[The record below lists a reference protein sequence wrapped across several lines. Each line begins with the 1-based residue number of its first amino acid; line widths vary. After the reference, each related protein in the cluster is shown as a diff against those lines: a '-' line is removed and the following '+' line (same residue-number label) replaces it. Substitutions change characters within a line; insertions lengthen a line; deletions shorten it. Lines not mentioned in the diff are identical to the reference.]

1 MGTDQNVKKI
11 HFWDGANRKILRKGP
26 SKNKKERIAMNILEE
41 TKYIMNEYD
50 VHPNKRLGQN
60 FLFDEP
66 SLQTIASEVTNED
79 TVIEIGPG
87 LGTLTAILAEKA
99 KKVIAVEIDSKMV
112 QILQERF
119 KLYNNVE
126 IIQDDILHVDI
137 DKIAP
142 QAKIVANLPY
152 YITTSIITKL
162 LNTNIKD
169 ITVLIQ
175 KEVAER
181 ICAEPGTKKAGA
193 ITYFVKYYA
202 DSKIVANVPRECF
215 IPSPEVESAVV
226 KITKR
231 DEKAVKVDNEKLFFE
246 IIKTNFTQ
254 RRKTILNSLSGII
267 DKEMLKNILK
277 ECKIEE
283 AARGENLSLE
293 DFAKITNLFEKMKN
307 ANN

>member
-1 MGTDQNVKKI
+1 
-11 HFWDGANRKILRKGP
+11 
-26 SKNKKERIAMNILEE
+26 MNIFEE
-41 TKYIMNEYD
+41 TKFIMNKYD

-60 FLFDEP
+60 FLFDEQ
-66 SLQTIASEVTNED
+66 SLQTIASEVTSED

-99 KKVIAVEIDSKMV
+99 SKVIAVELDSNMV
-112 QILQERF
+112 QILEDRF
-119 KLYNNVE
+119 KLYNNVQ

-142 QAKIVANLPY
+142 KAKIVANLPY

-169 ITVLIQ
+169 ITILIQ

-193 ITYFVKYYA
+193 ITYYVKYYA
-202 DSKIVANVPRECF
+202 DSKIVANVPKECF

-231 DEKAVKVDNEKLFFE
+231 NEKAVKVNNEKLFFD

-254 RRKTILNSLSGII
+254 RRKTILNSLSSII
-267 DKEMLKNILK
+267 DKEVLKNILK

-283 AARGENLSLE
+283 VERGENLSLE
-293 DFAKITNLFEKMKN
+293 QFAMIANLFDELDKDKTTN
-307 ANN
+307 RK

>member
-1 MGTDQNVKKI
+1 
-11 HFWDGANRKILRKGP
+11 
-26 SKNKKERIAMNILEE
+26 MNIFEE
-41 TKYIMNEYD
+41 TKFIMNKYD

-60 FLFDEP
+60 FLFDEQ
-66 SLQTIASEVTNED
+66 SLQTIASKVTSED

-99 KKVIAVEIDSKMV
+99 SKVIAVELDSNMV
-112 QILQERF
+112 QILEDRF
-119 KLYNNVE
+119 KLYNNVQ

-142 QAKIVANLPY
+142 KAKIVANLPY
-152 YITTSIITKL
+152 YITTSIIIKL

-169 ITVLIQ
+169 ITILIQ

-181 ICAEPGTKKAGA
+181 ICAEPGTKKVGA

-202 DSKIVANVPRECF
+202 DSKIVANVPKECF

-231 DEKAVKVDNEKLFFE
+231 NEKAVKVNNEKLFFD
-246 IIKTNFTQ
+246 IIRINFTQ
-254 RRKTILNSLSGII
+254 RRKTILNSLSSII
-267 DKEMLKNILK
+267 DKEVLKNILK

-283 AARGENLSLE
+283 NTRGENLSLE
-293 DFAKITNLFEKMKN
+293 QFAMIANLFDELNKDKTTSKKQI
-307 ANN
+307 

>member
-1 MGTDQNVKKI
+1 
-11 HFWDGANRKILRKGP
+11 
-26 SKNKKERIAMNILEE
+26 MNIFEE
-41 TKYIMNEYD
+41 TKFIMNKYD

-60 FLFDEP
+60 FLFDEQ
-66 SLQTIASEVTNED
+66 SLQTIASEVTSED

-99 KKVIAVEIDSKMV
+99 NKVIAVELDSNMG
-112 QILQERF
+112 QILEDRF
-119 KLYNNVE
+119 KLYNNVQ

-142 QAKIVANLPY
+142 KAKIVANLPY

-169 ITVLIQ
+169 ITILIQ

-193 ITYFVKYYA
+193 ITYYVKYYA
-202 DSKIVANVPRECF
+202 DSKIVANVPKECF

-231 DEKAVKVDNEKLFFE
+231 NEKAVKVNNEKLFFD

-254 RRKTILNSLSGII
+254 RRKTILNSLSSII
-267 DKEMLKNILK
+267 DKEVLKNILK

-283 AARGENLSLE
+283 VERGENLSLE
-293 DFAKITNLFEKMKN
+293 QFAMIANLFDELDKDKTTN
-307 ANN
+307 RK

>member
-1 MGTDQNVKKI
+1 
-11 HFWDGANRKILRKGP
+11 
-26 SKNKKERIAMNILEE
+26 MNILEE
-41 TKYIMNEYD
+41 TKYIMNKYD

-119 KLYNNVE
+119 KLYDNVE

-142 QAKIVANLPY
+142 KAKIVANLTY

-202 DSKIVANVPRECF
+202 DSKIVADVPRECF

-231 DEKAVKVDNEKLFFE
+231 EERAVKVDNEKLFFE

>member
-1 MGTDQNVKKI
+1 
-11 HFWDGANRKILRKGP
+11 
-26 SKNKKERIAMNILEE
+26 MNILEE
-41 TKYIMNEYD
+41 TKYIMNKYD

-87 LGTLTAILAEKA
+87 LGTLTDILAEKA

-126 IIQDDILHVDI
+126 IIQDDLLHVDI

-142 QAKIVANLPY
+142 KAKIVANLPY

-202 DSKIVANVPRECF
+202 DSKIVADVPRECF

-231 DEKAVKVDNEKLFFE
+231 DEKTVKVDNEKLFFE

-293 DFAKITNLFEKMKN
+293 DFAKIANLFKKMKN

>member
-1 MGTDQNVKKI
+1 
-11 HFWDGANRKILRKGP
+11 
-26 SKNKKERIAMNILEE
+26 MNIFEE
-41 TKYIMNEYD
+41 TKYIMNKYD

-60 FLFDEP
+60 FLFDEQ
-66 SLQTIASEVTNED
+66 SLQTIASDVTKED

-99 KKVIAVEIDSKMV
+99 NKVIAVELDAKMV
-112 QILQERF
+112 KILEERF
-119 KLYNNVE
+119 KLYNNVQ

-142 QAKIVANLPY
+142 KAKVVANLPY

-169 ITVLIQ
+169 ITILIQ

-193 ITYFVKYYA
+193 VTYYVKYYA
-202 DSKIVANVPRECF
+202 DSKIIANVPKEYF
-215 IPSPEVESAVV
+215 IPSPEVESSIV
-226 KITKR
+226 KITKK
-231 DEKAVKVDNEKLFFE
+231 DEKAVKVNNEKLFFD

-254 RRKTILNSLSGII
+254 RRKTILNSLSSII
-267 DKEMLKNILK
+267 DKEVLKNILK

-283 AARGENLSLE
+283 SERGENLSLE
-293 DFAKITNLFEKMKN
+293 QFAMIANLFDKSNKEKVI
-307 ANN
+307 

>member
-1 MGTDQNVKKI
+1 
-11 HFWDGANRKILRKGP
+11 
-26 SKNKKERIAMNILEE
+26 MNILEE
-41 TKYIMNEYD
+41 TKYIMNKYD

-119 KLYNNVE
+119 KLYDNVE

-142 QAKIVANLPY
+142 KAKIVANLPY

-202 DSKIVANVPRECF
+202 DSKIVADVPRECF

-231 DEKAVKVDNEKLFFE
+231 EERAVKVDNAVSYTHL
-246 IIKTNFTQ
+246 TLPT
-254 RRKTILNSLSGII
+254 T
-267 DKEMLKNILK
+267 
-277 ECKIEE
+277 
-283 AARGENLSLE
+283 
-293 DFAKITNLFEKMKN
+293 
-307 ANN
+307 

>member
-1 MGTDQNVKKI
+1 
-11 HFWDGANRKILRKGP
+11 
-26 SKNKKERIAMNILEE
+26 MNILEE
-41 TKYIMNEYD
+41 TKYIMNKYD

-60 FLFDEP
+60 FLFDEQ
-66 SLQTIASEVTNED
+66 SLQTIASEVTSED

-99 KKVIAVEIDSKMV
+99 SKVIAVELDSNMV
-112 QILQERF
+112 QILEDRF
-119 KLYNNVE
+119 KLYNNVQ

-142 QAKIVANLPY
+142 KAKIVANLPY
-152 YITTSIITKL
+152 YITTSIIIKL

-169 ITVLIQ
+169 ITILIQ

-181 ICAEPGTKKAGA
+181 ICAEPGTKKVGA

-293 DFAKITNLFEKMKN
+293 DFAKIANLFEKIKN

>member
-1 MGTDQNVKKI
+1 
-11 HFWDGANRKILRKGP
+11 
-26 SKNKKERIAMNILEE
+26 MNILEE
-41 TKYIMNEYD
+41 TKYIMNKYD

-60 FLFDEP
+60 FLFDEQ
-66 SLQTIASEVTNED
+66 SLQTIASDVTKED

-99 KKVIAVEIDSKMV
+99 NKVIAVELDAKMV
-112 QILQERF
+112 KILEERF
-119 KLYNNVE
+119 KLYNNVQ

-142 QAKIVANLPY
+142 KAKVVANLPY

-169 ITVLIQ
+169 ITILIQ

-193 ITYFVKYYA
+193 ITYYVKYYA
-202 DSKIVANVPRECF
+202 DSKIIANVPKEYF
-215 IPSPEVESAVV
+215 IPSPEVESSIV
-226 KITKR
+226 KITKK
-231 DEKAVKVDNEKLFFE
+231 DEKAVKVNNEKLFFD

-254 RRKTILNSLSGII
+254 RRKTILNSLSSII
-267 DKEMLKNILK
+267 DKEVLKNILK

-283 AARGENLSLE
+283 SERGENLSLE
-293 DFAKITNLFEKMKN
+293 QFAEITNLFDKSNKEKVI
-307 ANN
+307 

>member
-1 MGTDQNVKKI
+1 
-11 HFWDGANRKILRKGP
+11 
-26 SKNKKERIAMNILEE
+26 MNIFEE
-41 TKYIMNEYD
+41 TKYIMNKYD

-60 FLFDEP
+60 FLFDEQ
-66 SLQTIASEVTNED
+66 SLQTIASDVTKED

-99 KKVIAVEIDSKMV
+99 NKVIAVELDAKMV
-112 QILQERF
+112 KILEERF
-119 KLYNNVE
+119 KLYNNVQ

-142 QAKIVANLPY
+142 KAKVVANLPY

-169 ITVLIQ
+169 ITILIQ

-193 ITYFVKYYA
+193 ITYYVKYYA
-202 DSKIVANVPRECF
+202 DSKIIANVPKEYF
-215 IPSPEVESAVV
+215 IPSPEVESSIV
-226 KITKR
+226 KITKK
-231 DEKAVKVDNEKLFFE
+231 DEKAVKVNNEKLFFD

-254 RRKTILNSLSGII
+254 RRKTILNSLSSII
-267 DKEMLKNILK
+267 DKEVLKNILK

-283 AARGENLSLE
+283 SERGENLSLE
-293 DFAKITNLFEKMKN
+293 QFAEITNLFDKSNKEKVI
-307 ANN
+307 

>member
-1 MGTDQNVKKI
+1 
-11 HFWDGANRKILRKGP
+11 
-26 SKNKKERIAMNILEE
+26 MNIFEE
-41 TKYIMNEYD
+41 TKYIMNKYD

-60 FLFDEP
+60 FLFDEQ
-66 SLQTIASEVTNED
+66 SLQTIASDVTKED

-99 KKVIAVEIDSKMV
+99 NKVIAVELDAKMV
-112 QILQERF
+112 KILEERF
-119 KLYNNVE
+119 KLYNNVQ

-142 QAKIVANLPY
+142 KAKVVANLPY

-169 ITVLIQ
+169 ITILIQ

-193 ITYFVKYYA
+193 ITYYVKYYA
-202 DSKIVANVPRECF
+202 DSKIIANVPKEYF
-215 IPSPEVESAVV
+215 IPSPEVESSIV
-226 KITKR
+226 KITKK
-231 DEKAVKVDNEKLFFE
+231 DEKAVKVNNEKLFFD

-254 RRKTILNSLSGII
+254 RRKTILNSLSSII
-267 DKEMLKNILK
+267 DKEVLKNILK

-283 AARGENLSLE
+283 NTRGENLSLE
-293 DFAKITNLFEKMKN
+293 QFAEITNLFDKSNKEKVI
-307 ANN
+307 

>member
-1 MGTDQNVKKI
+1 
-11 HFWDGANRKILRKGP
+11 
-26 SKNKKERIAMNILEE
+26 MNILEE
-41 TKYIMNEYD
+41 TKYIMNKYD

-142 QAKIVANLPY
+142 KAKIVANLPY

-202 DSKIVANVPRECF
+202 DSKIVADVPRECF

-231 DEKAVKVDNEKLFFE
+231 DEKAVKVNNEKLFFE

-293 DFAKITNLFEKMKN
+293 DFAKIANLFEKMKN